1 MGRNLY
7 ALVTWMALFASCGLE
22 EVGGDAGK
30 DDGVWHGP
38 GGLIAGSGGDSG
50 VGKKVWYAVGVDYP
64 EGYDWRADE
73 NAGSVR
79 CSLVVFANG
88 VPMMKVPV
96 GEKYETSSDP
106 DMHRILKGNLYTDFS
121 TDAETVIR
129 RNGEVLFRYPARE
142 MIVGMA
148 VEDDRVYT
156 LGQSR
161 SGSGFSFRV
170 NGEVLLERTSGYA
183 FPHLQRDEDGF
194 SFSFCE
200 MIASAD
206 GAYERYYHYLAG
218 EVCQIAVREDVKKV
232 WDVIYHDEKVC
243 YLASMVGVQPPVLN
257 VGDVIEAM
265 KVPLGAQISSCR
277 FVPDPEGL
285 NIEGMMSQRGT
296 ALSSILWKES
306 SLVKAFSIGQI
317 VAAVC
322 DNADGICCTVNAR
335 DIGSTG
341 IIYRGGEALTMPQ
354 GYMSM
359 GGQSVVMLDGLLY
372 VGLTSETGGQPALW
386 VDNEM
391 KPLKING
398 FISHIAVD

>member
-64 EGYDWRADE
+64 DGYDWRADE
-73 NAGSVR
+73 EAGSVR

-88 VPMMKVPV
+88 IPMMKVPV
-96 GEKYETSSDP
+96 GDAHEISSDP

-200 MIASAD
+200 EIASND

-243 YLASMVGVQPPVLN
+243 YLASMVGVQPPVLV
-257 VGDVIEAM
+257 VGNLFETLE
-265 KVPLGAQISSCR
+265 VPSDAQVSSCR
-277 FVPDPEGL
+277 FLPDSKGL
-285 NIEGMMSQRGT
+285 NIEGIVAKKDS
-296 ALSSILWKES
+296 ALSSVLWKGA
-306 SLVKAFSIGQI
+306 SLVKAFSAGQV
-317 VAAVC
+317 VAAVY

-335 DIGSTG
+335 EVNASGLIYTG
-341 IIYRGGEALTMPQ
+341 GDVFMMPR

-372 VGLTSETGGQPALW
+372 IGLTSETGERPSVW

-398 FISHIAVD
+398 FISHIAAD